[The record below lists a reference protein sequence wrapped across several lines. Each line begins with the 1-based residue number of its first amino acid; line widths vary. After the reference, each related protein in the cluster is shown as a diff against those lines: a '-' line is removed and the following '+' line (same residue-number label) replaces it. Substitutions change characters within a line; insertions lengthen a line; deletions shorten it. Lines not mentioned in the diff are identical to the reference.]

1 MIQQLLFNCY
11 ECFAEVSQSF
21 ISTFSSNTI
30 DTYLTF
36 FKSVFFSGLIG
47 EFTDPAFPDI
57 FFLELEKQ
65 TSMECGIAFSPKE
78 VSSAFYYLYY
88 WRAVELK

>member
-30 DTYLTF
+30 DIYLAF
-36 FKSVFFSGLIG
+36 FKCVFFSGLTG
-47 EFTDPAFPDI
+47 KFTDPAFPNI
-57 FFLELEKQ
+57 FFLELEKE
-65 TSMECGIAFSPKE
+65 TSVECGIAFSPKE
-78 VSSAFYYLYY
+78 VSSTFYYSYY
-88 WRAVELK
+88 WRPVELK